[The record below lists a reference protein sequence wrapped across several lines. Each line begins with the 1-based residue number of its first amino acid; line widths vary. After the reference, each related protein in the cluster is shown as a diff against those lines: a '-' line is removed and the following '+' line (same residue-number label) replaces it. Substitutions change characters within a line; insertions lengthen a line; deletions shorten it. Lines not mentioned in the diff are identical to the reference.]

1 MTNSQKEL
9 AVHKESVRCMSKVFD
24 DIAQLVGLPKEQ
36 YGDPDA
42 LMDAI
47 QSLKDANALW
57 ERKLDEVVAAVLNEL
72 TGLRTPEYAG
82 HPAGFMLESEV
93 AVVVR
98 AIKSAGYRIVRG

>member
-47 QSLKDANALW
+47 QSLKDANARW
-57 ERKLDEVVAAVLNEL
+57 ERKLDVADLELFIETVELPNTAGLKLVGDFFDKQQIAVLARDIIEHL
-72 TGLRTPEYAG
+72 KGE
-82 HPAGFMLESEV
+82 
-93 AVVVR
+93 
-98 AIKSAGYRIVRG
+98 